1 MKNWLP
7 VSGVLLALLGLA
19 GCAPP
24 PKVVTQITSARDQIK
39 FLVVQGNQQQVIKC
53 QVAGDGALSN
63 CRPMQIV
70 LQGEEEK

>member
-1 MKNWLP
+1 MSKWLFL
-7 VSGVLLALLGLA
+7 SGVLVASLGA

-63 CRPMQIV
+63 CRPMQLV
-70 LQGEEEK
+70 LQDED

>member
-1 MKNWLP
+1 MKKWLP
-7 VSGVLLALLGLA
+7 VSGVLFALLGGV

-39 FLVVQGNQQQVIKC
+39 FLVVQGNDQQVIKC

-70 LQGEEEK
+70 LQGEEE